1 MARGSVP
8 AAGVNTWT
16 DLIMLL
22 STLGRTAAV
31 GRGLM
36 VGLNGH

>member
-1 MARGSVP
+1 MARGSAP
-8 AAGVNTWT
+8 AAGVNTLT

-22 STLGRTAAV
+22 STLGGTAAV
-31 GRGLM
+31 GRGPA

>member
-1 MARGSVP
+1 MARGSAP
-8 AAGVNTWT
+8 AAGVNTLT

-31 GRGLM
+31 GGGPTA
-36 VGLNGH
+36 GLNGH